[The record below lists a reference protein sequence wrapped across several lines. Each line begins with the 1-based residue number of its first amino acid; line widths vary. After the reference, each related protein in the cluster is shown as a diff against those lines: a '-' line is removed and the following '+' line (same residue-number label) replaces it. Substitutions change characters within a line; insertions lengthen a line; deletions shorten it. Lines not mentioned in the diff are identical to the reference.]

1 MSEEMS
7 EDIKRLES
15 LRNQLI
21 GNYADRECRE
31 VMIDYLL
38 EKHSTGTDKPNS
50 ILQIEGKIK
59 YYEEVRRSY
68 YDALSET
75 SYLLN
80 YNRDVDLGSM
90 DQTDFQPDGQG
101 SEIYHLEVQREKR
114 ANNHQNR
121 LNNNGQR
128 IKDLISL
135 CGDRINELEEQL
147 KREEE
152 QLRRERE

>member
-1 MSEEMS
+1 MS
-7 EDIKRLES
+7 EDIKKLES

-21 GNYADRECRE
+21 GDYADRECRE

-50 ILQIEGKIK
+50 ILQLEGKVK
-59 YYEEVRRSY
+59 YYEEVQRSY

-80 YNRDVDLGSM
+80 SQRDDDLGSM
-90 DQTDFQPDGQG
+90 DQTDFQPDGKG
-101 SEIYHLEVQREKR
+101 SEIFHLGVQKEKR
-114 ANNHQNR
+114 ATNYQNR

-135 CGDRINELEEQL
+135 CGNRIDELKEKL
-147 KREEE
+147 KREQE
-152 QLRRERE
+152 

>member
-1 MSEEMS
+1 MS
-7 EDIKRLES
+7 EDIKKLES

-21 GNYADRECRE
+21 GDYADRECRE

-38 EKHSTGTDKPNS
+38 EKHSIGTDKPNS
-50 ILQIEGKIK
+50 ILQIEGKVK
-59 YYEEVRRSY
+59 YYEEVQRSY

-80 YNRDVDLGSM
+80 SQRDDDLGSI

-101 SEIYHLEVQREKR
+101 SEIFHLGVQKEKR
-114 ANNHQNR
+114 ANNHQNK

-135 CGDRINELEEQL
+135 CGDRINELKEQL
-147 KREEE
+147 KREQE
-152 QLRRERE
+152 